1 MPVPVTCVALTAASR
16 APGASYKITLAELVP
31 AKNVIRLAKR
41 RQLASQQ
48 SKEHDDAEVID
59 D

>member
-1 MPVPVTCVALTAASR
+1 VALTAASR

-48 SKEHDDAEVID
+48 SKEHEDAEVID